1 LAAQSGAAIRSEG
14 EDVDVVVTE
23 IPDENSWGL
32 TDLLGRNMGRIT
44 LTKPGTFMIRP
55 ADNAVETLA
64 GIASKPYASL
74 DIALAAIEEHT
85 RGVCRRARK

>member
-1 LAAQSGAAIRSEG
+1 
-14 EDVDVVVTE
+14 VDVVVTE

-32 TDLLGRNMGRIT
+32 TDLLGRNMGRIS

-55 ADNAVETLA
+55 AGNAMQTLA
-64 GIASKPYASL
+64 AIASKPYASL

-85 RGVCRRARK
+85 RRLSPRTQIGAPRSRWAGPQS